1 MMAELCSL
9 RQPNPTNMSHGA
21 PHNGKNS
28 HGKSHGGNSDH
39 FDLHAAARRIIT
51 AAGFEPDTNDAM
63 RQQLDRLTA
72 PAPIDSSVKDMRD
85 QPWSSID
92 NDESRDLDQVELAER
107 LPDGS
112 IRLVVGIADVDVLVP
127 KDSPI
132 DEHAYVNCTSV
143 YTGVE
148 VFPMLPEKLSTGLT
162 SLNENEDRLAIAIE
176 TVVNAQGDVISF
188 DVYRAAVRNKAKLA
202 YDEVG
207 AWLGGEAPPQKV
219 AGNKILTE
227 QLKLQ
232 HEASQRLKAERIRNG
247 ALELETIEATPISK
261 NGKIVDLKV
270 IQKNH
275 ARDLIEDFMIAS
287 NSAIAKFLEAKG
299 RSGIRRVV
307 REPERWGRIVELA
320 SRYGETLPAEPDSL
334 ALAQFLIRR
343 RKADPDRF
351 PDLSVSIVKLMGPGI
366 YALDLPGKDPGGHFG
381 LATHD
386 YSHATAPNRRYA
398 DLVTQRLVKA
408 TLSNS
413 PPPYSNDDLTA
424 IAQRCTERED
434 AENKVERSV
443 RKTIAALMLSDRIGE
458 SFDAIVT
465 GANEKGTFVRMMHP
479 SAEGMVVSN
488 HKGFDVGDK
497 VRVKLVGADPYKG
510 YIDFEGQGER

>member
-1 MMAELCSL
+1 MSK
-9 RQPNPTNMSHGA
+9 QP
-21 PHNGKNS
+21 PHQGNS
-28 HGKSHGGNSDH
+28 HRSNGDH
-39 FDLHAAARRIIT
+39 FDLHAAARRILT
-51 AAGFEPDTNDAM
+51 AAGFEADTSDAV

-72 PAPIDSSVKDMRD
+72 PAPSEPGVKDMRD
-85 QPWSSID
+85 RPWSSID
-92 NDESRDLDQVELAER
+92 NDESRDLDQIEIAEQ
-107 LPDGS
+107 LPDGTV
-112 IRLVVGIADVDVLVP
+112 RLIVGIADVDALVP

-132 DEHAYVNCTSV
+132 DEHAYANCTSV
-143 YTGVE
+143 YTGVDIY
-148 VFPMLPEKLSTGLT
+148 PMLPEKLSTGLT

-176 TVVNAQGDVISF
+176 TVVNDNGDVVSF
-188 DVYRAAVRNKAKLA
+188 DVYRAMVRNTAKLA

-207 AWLGGEAPPQKV
+207 AWLAGETPPKKV
-219 AGNKILTE
+219 AGNKVLTE

-247 ALELETIEATPISK
+247 ALEFETIEATPISRD
-261 NGKIVDLKV
+261 GKIVDLKV

-287 NSAIAKFLEAKG
+287 NSAIAKFLEARG

-320 SRYGETLPAEPDSL
+320 GRYAETLPPEPDSL
-334 ALAQFLIRR
+334 ALADFLARR
-343 RKADPDRF
+343 RQADPDRF
-351 PDLSVSIVKLMGPGI
+351 PDLSVAIVKLMGPGI

-408 TLSNS
+408 TLANT
-413 PPPYSNDDLTA
+413 PAPYSNDELTA
-424 IAQRCTERED
+424 IAARCTERED

-458 SFDAIVT
+458 TFDAIVT
-465 GANEKGTFVRMMHP
+465 GANEKGTFARMMHP
-479 SAEGMVVSN
+479 PAEGMVVRN
-488 HKGFDVGDK
+488 HQGFDVGDK
-497 VRVKLVGADPYKG
+497 VRVKLVSADPNKG
-510 YIDFEGQGER
+510 YIDFEGKGER

>member
-1 MMAELCSL
+1 
-9 RQPNPTNMSHGA
+9 MSHRA
-21 PHNGKNS
+21 PHPEHSHRGNGNE
-28 HGKSHGGNSDH
+28 
-39 FDLHAAARRIIT
+39 FDLHAAARRILA
-51 AAGFEPDTNDAM
+51 AAGFEADGNGAV

-72 PAPIDSSVKDMRD
+72 PAPIEPGVKDMRD
-85 QPWSSID
+85 RPWSSID
-92 NDESRDLDQVELAER
+92 NDESRDLDQIELAEQ
-107 LPDGS
+107 LPDGN
-112 IRLVVGIADVDVLVP
+112 IRLTVAIADVDSLVP
-127 KDSPI
+127 KGSPI
-132 DEHAYVNCTSV
+132 DEHAYANCTSV

-176 TVVNAQGDVISF
+176 TVVNEHGDVVSF
-188 DVYRAAVRNKAKLA
+188 DVYRAAVHNVAQLA

-207 AWLGGEAPPQKV
+207 AWLGGEAPPRKV
-219 AGNKILTE
+219 AGNKVLGE

-232 HEASQRLKAERIRNG
+232 HEASRRLKAERLRNG
-247 ALELETIEATPISK
+247 ALEFETIEATPISK

-270 IQKNH
+270 VQKNH

-287 NSAIAKFLEAKG
+287 NSAIAKFLEARG

-320 SRYGETLPAEPDSL
+320 SRYAETLPAEPDSL
-334 ALAQFLIRR
+334 ALAKFLARR
-343 RKADPDRF
+343 RQADPERF
-351 PDLSVSIVKLMGPGI
+351 PDLSVAIVKLMGPGI

-398 DLVTQRLVKA
+398 DLVTQRLVKSA
-408 TLSNS
+408 LANTAA
-413 PPPYSNDDLTA
+413 PYSNDELTA
-424 IAQRCTERED
+424 IAARCTERED
-434 AENKVERSV
+434 AENKVERSI

-465 GANEKGTFVRMMHP
+465 GANEHGTFARMTHP
-479 SAEGMVVSN
+479 PAEGMVVRN
-488 HKGFDVGDK
+488 HEGFDVGDK

-510 YIDFEGQGER
+510 FIDFEGQGERRG